1 MLLVSE
7 ADDGLYESSSLKA
20 AMQIRSIFR
29 QGSIYWKIRPPPSA
43 PGEEGGYRITFEG
56 QISKRELEKEEKI
69 MTEKEKLKGQGKK
82 KGKK

>member
-29 QGSIYWKIRPPPSA
+29 QVSIYWKIRPPPSA
-43 PGEEGGYRITFEG
+43 PGEEGGYRRIPFEG
-56 QISKRELEKEEKI
+56 QISKRELEKEENYDR
-69 MTEKEKLKGQGKK
+69 
-82 KGKK
+82 KGKAKGAR